1 MTTSAHTM
9 HDLRRLGIHEFAH
22 SIVARKLG
30 AAGFVRFF
38 ADASAQ
44 FQLYGDL
51 ADDEWRIVALAGTIA
66 ECVDDDRELSPVQMS
81 ERLRTQA
88 VTLSDTDA
96 RLAAGFDMHDIERCL
111 ELVRAAWHEI
121 EAEAASM
128 PAISA
133 AIP

>member
-96 RLAAGFDMHDIERCL
+96 CLAAGLDGLLVKPLDRERLC
-111 ELVRAAWHEI
+111 EVIAAVKSST
-121 EAEAASM
+121 ASLAA
-128 PAISA
+128 
-133 AIP
+133 